1 MVSPSLTPEAE
12 DISFA
17 NSSSVALVSNC
28 HNTFLFLNEYC
39 LIITSLTLTM
49 QKCGILQKSE
59 TTQIY
64 NTHKL
69 FKDVLQTHRQFRK
82 YKKRQ
87 EDK

>member
-1 MVSPSLTPEAE
+1 M
-12 DISFA
+12 
-17 NSSSVALVSNC
+17 
-28 HNTFLFLNEYC
+28 
-39 LIITSLTLTM
+39 IITSLTLTM